1 MGPSVS
7 PWYERWSGI
16 MRDEPYLAAAF
27 LAALVAMASTPI
39 AFAILARQPFFQA
52 RRGRTTQP
60 PSFASVVVG
69 MMLVMGIP
77 AIFGAMVLK
86 GRYYDENRY
95 ARDPNQHVVGSA
107 AERQELKLLEGERA
121 ALVNSVKDLDQELL
135 KIRAIGQQSQPVAA
149 AVNPFL
155 QKLAVV
161 RKAVGLDAP
170 LQLLPETGL
179 PAELPGVPAYAVAS
193 PVGAGTPAAAPAAAA
208 PKPGV
213 PPAIVEAEIGSVPE
227 AQKRLAAMLPLSDI
241 PAGWEVGEMA
251 GKHLET
257 FTADNLFEKINGRAE
272 SFLQFGVKG
281 MAYTNYHP
289 AGDES
294 SELQLYIF
302 EMGSDLKALGKY
314 GTEKPAEGIA
324 AIEVGDEGYQSAGST
339 FFYRGPYY
347 TQIVSSVEDP
357 KLAAFALELAK
368 RIDAVQS
375 GKGSPAPA
383 TVAAAPTPELPNA
396 PAPAPS
402 EAPKAEPA
410 AAPKPAP
417 TGPAAIFAM
426 LPKDPNKDRP
436 QFVVS
441 DVFGYSF
448 LTNVFLAEYQEGEVG
463 FQGFLRPCA
472 SPEAAKALLDKY
484 VESVK
489 ADGAEVKPLEGK
501 EADSLLQ
508 SANIGLFDVVFVKN
522 NVFGGVNGATEAG
535 PAEAFARKLA
545 AGLSGDIP
553 VFEEKAEE
561 AVPSA
566 GSH

>member
-7 PWYERWSGI
+7 PWYERWAGI
-16 MRDEPYLAAAF
+16 WREEPYLAAAL

-39 AFAILARQPFFQA
+39 AFAILTRQSFFQA

-60 PSFASVVVG
+60 PSFSSVVVG

-77 AIFGAMVLK
+77 AIFGGMLVK
-86 GRYYDENRY
+86 SRYYDKYRY
-95 ARDPNQHVVGSA
+95 EYDPNQHVLGSP
-107 AERQELKLLEGERA
+107 EELKELKLLEGERA

-179 PAELPGVPAYAVAS
+179 PAELPGLPAFAVAS
-193 PVGAGTPAAAPAAAA
+193 PVGAGAPAAAPAAA

-213 PPAIVEAEIGSVPE
+213 PPALVEAEIGAVPE

-241 PAGWEVGEMA
+241 APGWEVGEMA

-357 KLAAFALELAK
+357 KLAAFALALAQ
-368 RIDAVQS
+368 RIDAIQS
-375 GKGSPAPA
+375 GKA
-383 TVAAAPTPELPNA
+383 A
-396 PAPAPS
+396 PAPVAATPEPTAPMPAAA
-402 EAPKAEPA
+402 EAPKAEP

-417 TGPAAIFAM
+417 TGPAAIFAL

-448 LTNVFLAEYQEGEVG
+448 LTNVFLAEYKEGEVG

-472 SPEAAKALLDKY
+472 SPEAAKALLEKY
-484 VESVK
+484 AESVK

-501 EADSLLQ
+501 EADSLLL

-535 PAEAFARKLA
+535 PAESFARKLA
-545 AGLSGDIP
+545 AGLSGDLPI
-553 VFEEKAEE
+553 FEEKAEE
-561 AVPSA
+561 AVPPA